1 MVDIKRDDR
10 LCISYNSSGLFPVS
24 FIFRHFVATDS
35 YTKPRCCIGPIV
47 GKVLVSLPRNG
58 HVVRNMCLHGLH
70 WSAIKCS
77 LSAWQ
82 APPQGVRMF
91 QNACYYFDC
100 FCLASPHLS
109 KAPNLNAKQSS
120 HTRWPSFIAVPSWR
134 RHSRKRCWFAQ
145 YIMPGGCKWQ
155 SDWGSSIFGDEH
167 DENKTNNNREKK
179 CMYVC
184 MNVCMHVCLSVCL
197 HACMHIFHP
206 SIIIS
211 QIKHAK
217 ISNQLKKRT
226 KHSAQLLWAKQ
237 GVRWTGPED
246 TPSSRRHPGANLGAS
261 GWNPGRITLL
271 GASELLMFEYDLHG
285 SWHKP
290 PSQPYSQDHWSLKI
304 IEDHWR
310 SLKIWIVWIH
320 ESHTCPLQVFCLFWQ
335 LPVTHNNE
343 HHHGGFEQLSL

>member
-47 GKVLVSLPRNG
+47 GKVLVSLPHNG
-58 HVVRNMCLHGLH
+58 HVVRNMYLHGLH

-100 FCLASPHLS
+100 FGLVSPHLS

-120 HTRWPSFIAVPSWR
+120 HTRWPSFIAAPSWR

-145 YIMPGGCKWQ
+145 YIMPGGCEWQ

-167 DENKTNNNREKK
+167 DENKTNNNREKTCIYIYV
-179 CMYVC
+179 CMYV
-184 MNVCMHVCLSVCL
+184 
-197 HACMHIFHP
+197 
-206 SIIIS
+206 
-211 QIKHAK
+211 
-217 ISNQLKKRT
+217 
-226 KHSAQLLWAKQ
+226 LW
-237 GVRWTGPED
+237 
-246 TPSSRRHPGANLGAS
+246 
-261 GWNPGRITLL
+261 
-271 GASELLMFEYDLHG
+271 
-285 SWHKP
+285 
-290 PSQPYSQDHWSLKI
+290 
-304 IEDHWR
+304 IEDC
-310 SLKIWIVWIH
+310 SSI
-320 ESHTCPLQVFCLFWQ
+320 CP
-335 LPVTHNNE
+335 
-343 HHHGGFEQLSL
+343 

>member
-1 MVDIKRDDR
+1 MTKFHCCTLMEKAFQEALLVCPVYHAWWLQMAKRLGIINLWR
-10 LCISYNSSGLFPVS
+10 WTWWKQNQQQQ
-24 FIFRHFVATDS
+24 
-35 YTKPRCCIGPIV
+35 
-47 GKVLVSLPRNG
+47 GKEVYVCMY
-58 HVVRNMCLHGLH
+58 V
-70 WSAIKCS
+70 W
-77 LSAWQ
+77 
-82 APPQGVRMF
+82 
-91 QNACYYFDC
+91 
-100 FCLASPHLS
+100 
-109 KAPNLNAKQSS
+109 
-120 HTRWPSFIAVPSWR
+120 
-134 RHSRKRCWFAQ
+134 
-145 YIMPGGCKWQ
+145 
-155 SDWGSSIFGDEH
+155 
-167 DENKTNNNREKK
+167 
-179 CMYVC
+179 MYVC
-184 MNVCMHVCLSVCL
+184 MYVCLSVCM

-310 SLKIWIVWIH
+310 YGSYGFMRVTLAPCKCFAFSGSYQSPTTMNITMVASNSFLYSEWLKKTI
-320 ESHTCPLQVFCLFWQ
+320 
-335 LPVTHNNE
+335 N
-343 HHHGGFEQLSL
+343 LSL